1 MNTPAQFRF
10 ATAWLDDG
18 WQPDVVIAIG
28 TDGNIASIRT
38 CDRETRA
45 PMVAGAAIPGMPNV
59 HSHAFQR
66 AMAGLAE
73 RRAGGRDSFWSWRE
87 TMYDLARRMTPAL
100 MNAVAAQLYVEM
112 LKSGYTAVCEFH
124 YLHHQPDGTPH
135 ADGAAM
141 SNALLD
147 AASTAGI
154 GMTLL
159 PTLYCTSGFGAKP
172 PAERQ
177 RQFVNDVSAFLKLRD
192 SLRGEPGQVSIG
204 AAIHSLRAVPPA
216 QLEELLSALGE
227 QDVVHIHI
235 AEQERE
241 VDECLRHTG
250 QRPVEWLLNHAQ
262 VDERWC
268 LVHATHAIES
278 ELAAMARSGAVV
290 ALCPTTEANLGDG
303 MFALERFLTDNG
315 TIAIGSDSHITV
327 SPVEELRWLEYQARL
342 LRRERNVFADPVN
355 GSTGARLWR
364 LAAEG
369 GARACGRNV
378 GALRVGGRADL
389 LVLDLDTPMLA
400 GRSGDAILDTLIFS
414 GQPNP
419 VRDVMVGGRW
429 LVQDG
434 RHFAEAAVGAS
445 YRRAVAAL
453 SG

>member
-1 MNTPAQFRF
+1 
-10 ATAWLDDG
+10 
-18 WQPDVVIAIG
+18 
-28 TDGNIASIRT
+28 
-38 CDRETRA
+38 
-45 PMVAGAAIPGMPNV
+45 
-59 HSHAFQR
+59 
-66 AMAGLAE
+66 
-73 RRAGGRDSFWSWRE
+73 
-87 TMYDLARRMTPAL
+87 
-100 MNAVAAQLYVEM
+100 
-112 LKSGYTAVCEFH
+112 
-124 YLHHQPDGTPH
+124 
-135 ADGAAM
+135 
-141 SNALLD
+141 
-147 AASTAGI
+147 
-154 GMTLL
+154 
-159 PTLYCTSGFGAKP
+159 
-172 PAERQ
+172 
-177 RQFVNDVSAFLKLRD
+177 
-192 SLRGEPGQVSIG
+192 
-204 AAIHSLRAVPPA
+204 
-216 QLEELLSALGE
+216 
-227 QDVVHIHI
+227 
-235 AEQERE
+235 
-241 VDECLRHTG
+241 
-250 QRPVEWLLNHAQ
+250 
-262 VDERWC
+262 
-268 LVHATHAIES
+268 
-278 ELAAMARSGAVV
+278 MARSGAVV

-389 LVLDLDTPMLA
+389 LVLDLDTAMLA